1 MARTMAWR
9 TEGRLN
15 VVVHGI
21 HPPSNLEWQRYVT
34 VAVST
39 SARNDTRVVVLSRG
53 GSPDGAQRQALA
65 TALRGRPDPV
75 ALLTDKVLAR
85 AAVAAMRPFN
95 PSMRAFPTTGFKEA
109 CEFLALTPEEQE
121 RAAKLLVELEKEVDE
136 ATVAEP
142 PGRPDSR

>member
-1 MARTMAWR
+1 MSWR

-15 VVVHGI
+15 VVVHGA
-21 HPPSNLEWQRYVT
+21 HAPTNLEWQRYVT

-39 SARNDTRVVVLSRG
+39 SARTDTRVVVLSRG
-53 GSPDGAQRQALA
+53 GSPDGAQRQTLA
-65 TALRGRPDPV
+65 AALRGRPDPV

-95 PSMRAFPTTGFKEA
+95 PSMKAFPTTGLKEA
-109 CEFLALTPEEQE
+109 CAFLGLTPDE
-121 RAAKLLVELEKEVDE
+121 RERVAKLLVELEKEIDE

-142 PGRPDSR
+142 PGRPESR